1 MITERMGAELGAKL
15 GQEAGEIAGGE
26 AGSAAGKA
34 EAAKHNVLVM
44 AAEEVEALKV
54 KLGQVGEESGKP
66 SGEKAGKEAAAK
78 IDVPKILQEALAGA
92 QKAADEAAKEAKEK
106 EQAEQAEAVK
116 AMIVNE
122 AKEAGKRVG
131 FQTAQLFIAEE
142 LEALILPEITKA
154 CEEAGKAKGEEIFG
168 EFGGQ
173 VRLIQ
178 FHLNFILSCYFYIL
192 YFTPIFKV
200 TCLVTS

>member
-1 MITERMGAELGAKL
+1 MGAKL

-26 AGSAAGKA
+26 AGSAAGKV

-173 VRLIQ
+173 VRLI
-178 FHLNFILSCYFYIL
+178 L
-192 YFTPIFKV
+192 IFQPYSLLLFLHFV
-200 TCLVTS
+200 FRSDFQLDMPET